1 MKFRNIIPMVLL
13 SAVIS
18 CSAVYAACDAVT
30 QIEYKP
36 LENVYTV
43 KGYLDG
49 ETRGNIGMGLRI
61 IYQDGSYA
69 WTSTAVANRDGDGKV
84 CFEFEPVALSET
96 VRSGTYSFEI
106 TSFVSNPYTEQ
117 KKFLTNPDKLALMQ
131 ELDKLTGTAYS
142 EKLESEGDKLGADIS
157 VFSGLSALSKSRVS
171 QKLSKIKS
179 GLENVTVSDFDYVQ
193 KTNVA
198 VDTFLN
204 NYNKF
209 TATEAFNECDSADDV
224 KNWISKYTDKYELK
238 KDNEKLWTFYENE
251 NVSGK
256 ANDILS
262 QLSDMNTMEEIK
274 GKLCEAILCSEIHF
288 SHVSNID
295 NLLDTYK
302 SVLGID
308 LSGYNS
314 LSDKTSVRNGL
325 IGTTSYTY
333 DTVRTL
339 FNNLVSAQKANES
352 RGGGSGSVGGSGS
365 DGGLPYSGVKNDTET
380 NETAENPFRD
390 VSGSHWAKNYILKL
404 YKKSILS
411 GKTADL
417 FEPDSYI
424 TRAEIIKI
432 IVGAFN
438 IRGVS
443 GKTFNDISGS
453 EWFAE
458 YVLAA
463 AGNNIVAGDENGNM
477 NPNSFVTR
485 QDAAVMLY
493 RAMKIN
499 ANAAETSFA
508 DYESIAQ
515 YARPAVNYYA
525 AKRVISGYPNGSFAP
540 HKNLTRAETAKIV
553 AALLN

>member
-1 MKFRNIIPMVLL
+1 
-13 SAVIS
+13 
-18 CSAVYAACDAVT
+18 
-30 QIEYKP
+30 
-36 LENVYTV
+36 
-43 KGYLDG
+43 
-49 ETRGNIGMGLRI
+49 MGLRI

-96 VRSGTYSFEI
+96 VSSGTYSFEI
-106 TSFVSNPYTEQ
+106 TSFVSNPYAEQ
-117 KKFLTNPDKLALMQ
+117 KKILTNPDKLALMQ

-224 KNWISKYTDKYELK
+224 KNWISKYADKYELK

-256 ANDILS
+256 VNDILS

-308 LSGYNS
+308 LRGYNS

-365 DGGLPYSGVKNDTET
+365 GGGLPYSGVKNDTET
-380 NETAENPFRD
+380 NETAENPFR
-390 VSGSHWAKNYILKL
+390 
-404 YKKSILS
+404 
-411 GKTADL
+411 
-417 FEPDSYI
+417 
-424 TRAEIIKI
+424 
-432 IVGAFN
+432 
-438 IRGVS
+438 GVS

-458 YVLAA
+458 YVPAA

-525 AKRVISGYPNGSFAP
+525 AKRVISGYPDGSFAP